1 MTRTLVLAA
10 RVAPI
15 VLLVGI
21 ALASAAIPF
30 WITFEERA
38 AKVALRKLGASF
50 GEAISG
56 GLLVELAQISDDTLI
71 KERPHLERLN
81 IDHLYLPQSKFTSLE
96 PLNGLTTLSSLDLHD
111 ATGITSLEP
120 LEGLAN
126 LSWLDLS
133 YATGITSLEPLKG
146 LTNLRSL
153 YLDNATGVTSLEPL
167 KGLTNLGS
175 LDLRD
180 AIGIRSLEPL
190 KGLTKLSYLNLSNAT
205 GITSLEP
212 LKGLTNLSRLYL
224 DDATGV
230 TSLEPLKGLRVQFYG
245 ASDELLAT
253 MK

>member
-1 MTRTLVLAA
+1 MTRTRVLAA

-56 GLLVELAQISDDTLI
+56 GLLVELAQISDDALI
-71 KERPHLERLN
+71 REGPHLERLN

-96 PLNGLTTLSSLDLHD
+96 PLKGLTTLGSLDLHD
-111 ATGITSLEP
+111 
-120 LEGLAN
+120 
-126 LSWLDLS
+126 
-133 YATGITSLEPLKG
+133 
-146 LTNLRSL
+146 
-153 YLDNATGVTSLEPL
+153 
-167 KGLTNLGS
+167 
-175 LDLRD
+175 
-180 AIGIRSLEPL
+180 
-190 KGLTKLSYLNLSNAT
+190 AT

-212 LKGLTNLSRLYL
+212 LKGLTNLSSLNL
-224 DDATGV
+224 NSATGI
-230 TSLEPLKGLRVQFYG
+230 TSLEPLKGLTNLSSLDLSDAIGITSLEPLKGLTKLSSLTLINVTGITSLEPLKGLTNLSKLYLNDAAGITSLEPLKGLGVQIYG

-253 MK
+253 MN